1 MDERKAVARGAI
13 VKDALWQR
21 ALQKA
26 LAQIGDISADVV
38 MLFASGAYTRHF
50 PEMVRQVR
58 SETGTSVL
66 IGCSGQGIIGP
77 AQELEDVPALA
88 LLTLSLPGAIL
99 RPVRFTQEMV
109 EDCTSQD
116 AWQEQL
122 AISPQEVNAWLIFA
136 DPFQMDCE
144 RLIDGLAGA
153 YTGRPMLGG
162 LASAGPTE
170 RRTFV
175 FLNDDVFDEGGV
187 GLTIGGPYSILP
199 LVSQGCEPIGEPW
212 TITSVQGRLIETI
225 SNRPA
230 YDLLI
235 ETLQSLPSALQRRA
249 QRNLLVGLAAD
260 EYRDS
265 FVRGSFLIRPLLG
278 VEPESRGLVIGA
290 LPRVGQTIQFQLR
303 DATAADRDLL
313 ELLDQ
318 ARTSLG
324 DASPIAAVLCSCNGR
339 GVGLFGTPDH
349 DAGAVAQ
356 KLGPLP
362 LAGLFCNGEIG
373 PIGKRPFLHGFTASL
388 ALLIHHEESIS

>member
-1 MDERKAVARGAI
+1 
-13 VKDALWQR
+13 
-21 ALQKA
+21 
-26 LAQIGDISADVV
+26 
-38 MLFASGAYTRHF
+38 
-50 PEMVRQVR
+50 
-58 SETGTSVL
+58 
-66 IGCSGQGIIGP
+66 
-77 AQELEDVPALA
+77 
-88 LLTLSLPGAIL
+88 
-99 RPVRFTQEMV
+99 
-109 EDCTSQD
+109 
-116 AWQEQL
+116 
-122 AISPQEVNAWLIFA
+122 
-136 DPFQMDCE
+136 
-144 RLIDGLAGA
+144 
-153 YTGRPMLGG
+153 
-162 LASAGPTE
+162 
-170 RRTFV
+170 
-175 FLNDDVFDEGGV
+175 
-187 GLTIGGPYSILP
+187 
-199 LVSQGCEPIGEPW
+199 
-212 TITSVQGRLIETI
+212 VQGRLIETI

-235 ETLQSLPSALQRRA
+235 DTLQSLPSALQRRA

-265 FVRGSFLIRPLLG
+265 FARGSFLIRPLLG

-324 DASPIAAVLCSCNGR
+324 DARPIAAVLCSCNGR

-373 PIGKRPFLHGFTASL
+373 PIGKRPFLHGCTASL
-388 ALLIHHEESIS
+388 ALLIRHEKSIF